1 MGFAWRIF
9 TKCGQKGEL
18 LMSGLFF
25 LGFDVGELLQ
35 RSRRPFLWEA
45 HLCSP
50 LTPIKCTFLSKMANL
65 TKSCTRV
72 GTRPDPNWVIPNPEQ
87 NFFQNHWKFLGIL
100 KTVSLVYFNVTVINI
115 VQCLPYIWRMR
126 TDYLGQSIL
135 KALQNRRAKDP
146 QIIFTFTKQTLTMI
160 PGTVLHGLWNLKWLS
175 RPVVDHY
182 EVKNSDLL
190 ELIFIWIC
198 PLKTSLINYN
208 NQRCYIT

>member
-1 MGFAWRIF
+1 MTIKRIWWSFSLRFHTEGILIHFMGFAWRIF

-160 PGTVLHGLWNLKWLS
+160 PGTVLHGL
-175 RPVVDHY
+175 
-182 EVKNSDLL
+182 
-190 ELIFIWIC
+190 
-198 PLKTSLINYN
+198 
-208 NQRCYIT
+208 